1 MTSVHDFRCKKCDK
15 KYYRQTAYDKHIIW
29 CSDND
34 SPTPLL
40 NSIIEKNGQKNI
52 GTGVLKGVPL
62 QDIVIELINSNIKL
76 RKDVEELKKWV
87 QTKKRKI
94 NILEWLNEKTAS
106 NPTQKTHKEYMVDL
120 IVSRKDLELV
130 FNTDLITGVQDI
142 LEKYFSSNDMA
153 PFQSFDQKDN
163 IIYVYTENS
172 KWELL
177 STDDFNK
184 MIFKITKQIL
194 TEFQKWKQENEHK
207 LYTDHFSTIVIQNT
221 KKVIGGNISL
231 EKQQDKI
238 HRNLYKYFKKNLQN
252 TIEYEFS

>member
-1 MTSVHDFRCKKCDK
+1 MTSIHDFRCKKCDK

-29 CSDND
+29 CSNND

-40 NSIIEKNGQKNI
+40 NSIIEKNEQKKIVTTTLN
-52 GTGVLKGVPL
+52 GLPL
-62 QDIVIELINSNIKL
+62 QEIVVELINCNIKL

-94 NILEWLNEKTAS
+94 NILEWLNETPGS
-106 NPTQKTHKEYMVDL
+106 NPTQTNYKDYMVNL
-120 IVSRKDLELV
+120 IVSRKDLEIV

-142 LEKYFSSNDMA
+142 LEKYFSENDMA

-163 IIYVYTENS
+163 LIYAYTEKS

-177 STDDFNK
+177 SNDDFNK
-184 MIFKITKQIL
+184 MIFKITKQFL
-194 TEFQKWKQENEHK
+194 TEFQRWKEENEDK

>member
-1 MTSVHDFRCKKCDK
+1 MTSIHDFRCKKCDK

-29 CSDND
+29 CSNND

-40 NSIIEKNGQKNI
+40 NSIIEKNEQKKIVTSTLN
-52 GTGVLKGVPL
+52 GLPL
-62 QDIVIELINSNIKL
+62 QEIVVELINCNIKL

-94 NILEWLNEKTAS
+94 NILEWLNENPGS
-106 NPTQKTHKEYMVDL
+106 NPIQTNYKDYMVNL
-120 IVSRKDLELV
+120 IVSRKDLEIV

-142 LEKYFSSNDMA
+142 LEKYFSENDMA

-163 IIYVYTENS
+163 LIYAYTENS

-177 STDDFNK
+177 LNDDFNK
-184 MIFKITKQIL
+184 MIFKITKQFL
-194 TEFQKWKQENEHK
+194 TEFQRWKEENEDK